1 MGKARE
7 GLKRYYKNN
16 KDVADDIPCSN
27 LVCKFINDVPTVK
40 RHNRIS
46 DSNTKLASGN
56 TFNSVAEES
65 MVDAAKVEVQLTAGD
80 DGLCVSVDGAWQ
92 KRGSGRGY
100 DSLSVCD
107 IAKSK
112 KATPKPHT
120 CNINWEESSKAMEQD
135 MVIEMVSNQEK
146 AGNSVSTIVADD
158 DTTTISRLRRVV
170 NPGIKKKS
178 DRNHKCIS
186 YMISQNQGNEEGISQ
201 GFDAIS
207 RHPFGDHTL
216 CNPHWYSHVE
226 YPLKKYRSL
235 PYGRPLTDSALQ
247 KCLIDFFAE
256 LKTHSEKYA
265 ILGSTQANE
274 SLNKTIAS
282 KAPKA
287 HFYSGTSSLY
297 HRVAAGVSQK
307 NVGHSYISKVNKK
320 IGMSP
325 GRYTMKLAILQD
337 IRARKMKVIGVAM
350 AKKAK
355 ICRLELKARRTQT
368 NMSKEIR
375 EGTCYQ
381 SGISSSSITD
391 DVIEEIPAPK
401 ASPFSEP
408 LTVPAA
414 VIPVFFDL
422 ESTGLARTSHI
433 TQMAPVYGDKTW
445 STYVFPKQPISKG
458 ASDITGIS
466 ISGNRMYHHDKEVTS
481 SSVSCAIEGFLSFI
495 QQVPKP
501 VVLAGHNIKV
511 FDCPL
516 LFNALEK
523 NVKISEFVNLIYG
536 FIDTK
541 VL

>member
-1 MGKARE
+1 
-7 GLKRYYKNN
+7 N
-16 KDVADDIPCSN
+16 
-27 LVCKFINDVPTVK
+27 
-40 RHNRIS
+40 
-46 DSNTKLASGN
+46 
-56 TFNSVAEES
+56 
-65 MVDAAKVEVQLTAGD
+65 
-80 DGLCVSVDGAWQ
+80 DGLCVIVDGAWQ

-100 DSLSVCD
+100 DSLSGHCTMIGTNSGKVLDFSVRSKFCQVCD
-107 IAKSK
+107 IANCK
-112 KATPKPHT
+112 KATPKPHN
-120 CNINWEESSKAMEQD
+120 CNINWEGCSKAMERD
-135 MVIEMVSNQEK
+135 MVIEMVSKQEK
-146 AGNSVSTIVADD
+146 AGHSVSTIVADD
-158 DTTTISRLRRVV
+158 DTSTISRLRSVV

-178 DRNHKCIS
+178 DRNHVRKNLTSKLYSFQAKHKSLSKKVIAYLQKCIN

-207 RHPFGDHTL
+207 LHPFGDHTL
-216 CNPHWYSHVE
+216 CNPNWCSHVE
-226 YPLKKYRSL
+226 EPLKKYKSL

-265 ILGSTQANE
+265 TLGSTQANE

-297 HRVAAGVSQK
+297 NRVAAGVSQK

-325 GRYTMKLAILQD
+325 GQYTMKLAILRDMQ
-337 IRARKMKVIGVAM
+337 ARKRKAIDIAM

-355 ICRLELKARRTQT
+355 IRRLELKAQRTQI

-381 SGISSSSITD
+381 SGISSSSVNE

-414 VIPVFFDL
+414 VKPVFFDL
-422 ESTGLARTSHI
+422 ESTGLGNTFTNIFNDKLRI
-433 TQMAPVYGDKTW
+433 DVYIKCCIKT
-445 STYVFPKQPISKG
+445 TV
-458 ASDITGIS
+458 
-466 ISGNRMYHHDKEVTS
+466 
-481 SSVSCAIEGFLSFI
+481 SV
-495 QQVPKP
+495 
-501 VVLAGHNIKV
+501 
-511 FDCPL
+511 
-516 LFNALEK
+516 
-523 NVKISEFVNLIYG
+523 
-536 FIDTK
+536 
-541 VL
+541 